1 MRLSVD
7 KIDKNILDG
16 LRSWVECESPTSDAE
31 AVNRMMTLAETD
43 WSSIGF
49 DVVRIP
55 GRDGFGDHLSIKSNW
70 GQENS
75 LSNTGILILTH
86 LDTVHPH
93 GSFGENKFVID
104 GDRVTGPGIL
114 DMKGGAYIAYW
125 ALKLIVNST
134 EKPSLPIHIL
144 CTSDEEVGSPTS
156 RSLIEDA
163 GKSAKYILVTEPAR
177 DGGKIV
183 ISRRGV
189 GRYKIVTR
197 GLAAHAGV
205 NHKDGSSAI
214 REMAGQI
221 LKIENMTDYE
231 RGITLN
237 IGKISGGTADNTIPD
252 YCEATVDLRV
262 ESTKLA
268 NEIDSKL
275 RDLKPIQE
283 NTQVLIEG
291 NMNRPPFS
299 QTEESRDLFV
309 KASAIAAEV
318 GFELVGMHTGG
329 GSDGSFLAEIIPTL
343 DGLGVDG
350 VGPHTLSE
358 YLNISS
364 LQPRM
369 NLLRKLILNLT

>member
-1 MRLSVD
+1 MD

-16 LRSWVECESPTSDAE
+16 LRSWVECESPTSDFK

-49 DVVRIP
+49 DVERIP
-55 GRDGFGDHLSIKSNW
+55 GRDGFGDHLSIKSSW
-70 GQENS
+70 GWENS

-93 GSFGENKFVID
+93 GSFGEDRFVID

-114 DMKGGAYIAYW
+114 DMKGGAYIAFQ
-125 ALKLIVNST
+125 ALKSIVSSIQ
-134 EKPSLPIHIL
+134 KPLLPIHIL

-163 GKSAKYILVTEPAR
+163 GNSAKYILVTEPAR

-214 REMAGQI
+214 REMANQI
-221 LKIENMTDYE
+221 LKIENMTDYA
-231 RGITLN
+231 RGVTLN
-237 IGKISGGTADNTIPD
+237 VGKIKGGTADNTIPD

-262 ESTKLA
+262 ESSKLA
-268 NEIDSKL
+268 IEIDSKL
-275 RDLKPIQE
+275 RSLKPLQE

-291 NMNRPPFS
+291 KMNRPPFS
-299 QTEESRDLFV
+299 QTKESRELFD
-309 KASAIAAEV
+309 KASAFATEV

-329 GSDGSFLAEIIPTL
+329 GSDGSFLAEKVPTL

-350 VGPHTLSE
+350 VGPHTLTE
-358 YLNISS
+358 YLKISS

>member
-1 MRLSVD
+1 
-7 KIDKNILDG
+7 
-16 LRSWVECESPTSDAE
+16 
-31 AVNRMMTLAETD
+31 
-43 WSSIGF
+43 
-49 DVVRIP
+49 
-55 GRDGFGDHLSIKSNW
+55 
-70 GQENS
+70 
-75 LSNTGILILTH
+75 
-86 LDTVHPH
+86 
-93 GSFGENKFVID
+93 
-104 GDRVTGPGIL
+104 
-114 DMKGGAYIAYW
+114 
-125 ALKLIVNST
+125 
-134 EKPSLPIHIL
+134 
-144 CTSDEEVGSPTS
+144 
-156 RSLIEDA
+156 
-163 GKSAKYILVTEPAR
+163 
-177 DGGKIV
+177 
-183 ISRRGV
+183 
-189 GRYKIVTR
+189 
-197 GLAAHAGV
+197 
-205 NHKDGSSAI
+205 
-214 REMAGQI
+214 MAGQI